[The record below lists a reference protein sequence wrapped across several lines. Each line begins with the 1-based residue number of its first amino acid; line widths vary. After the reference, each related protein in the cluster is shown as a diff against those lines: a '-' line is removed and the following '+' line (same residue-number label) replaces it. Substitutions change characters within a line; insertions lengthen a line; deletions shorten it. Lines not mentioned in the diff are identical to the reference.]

1 MVDIFDDEDK
11 DIGSD
16 KFRSMVN
23 KKQVIKDLNSVGMSI
38 DSASMDSANV
48 ITAILPSTIV
58 VEVVSEFCNVRMHP
72 SHISL
77 KHSTKSK
84 GSKLSFD
91 DIVTGSLIE
100 NSDKWYKLTDG
111 GFVHDSQVKEVNRIN
126 EINEINEV
134 KETNQVKE
142 TSEV

>member
-1 MVDIFDDEDK
+1 MNMVDIFDDENK
-11 DIGSD
+11 DTGSG

-23 KKQVIKDLNSVGMSI
+23 KKQVIKDLNSVGMSM
-38 DSASMDSANV
+38 DSTSMDSTNV

-58 VEVVSEFCNVRMHP
+58 VEVVSEFCNIRMHP

-111 GFVHDSQVKEVNRIN
+111 GFVHNSQVKEVNRTD
-126 EINEINEV
+126 EISEINEV
-134 KETNQVKE
+134 KETR
-142 TSEV
+142 EV

>member
-1 MVDIFDDEDK
+1 MVDIFDDENK

-23 KKQVIKDLNSVGMSI
+23 KKQVIKDLNSVGMSM
-38 DSASMDSANV
+38 DSTSMDSTNV

-58 VEVVSEFCNVRMHP
+58 VEVISEFCNVRMHP

-111 GFVHDSQVKEVNRIN
+111 GFVHDSQVKEVNRID
-126 EINEINEV
+126 EVSEINEV